1 MPLAAISGGGQVASR
16 SGSTMAYSATK
27 ASSRKDFL
35 KPSGPWRVSTAFLVA
50 SEPVPA
56 VVGTAMKGV
65 VGPR

>member
-1 MPLAAISGGGQVASR
+1 
-16 SGSTMAYSATK
+16 MAYSAIK

-35 KPSGPWRVSTAFLVA
+35 KPSGPWRVSTAFFVA

-65 VGPR
+65 AGPK